1 MRGAFAHDC
10 AARPFR
16 GRAAVRIEPEGAV
29 DHGANAELPPSEIGE
44 LQIDGPAML
53 SHLYKFRRGGDTAS
67 RNRQYPPGC
76 DRGAASGV
84 KGADHDRALHQPL
97 K

>member
-29 DHGANAELPPSEIGE
+29 DHGAGAELPPSKIGE
-44 LQIDGPAML
+44 LQIGGPAML
-53 SHLYKFRRGGDTAS
+53 SHLYKLWRGGDTAR
-67 RNRQYPPGC
+67 RNQQYPPGC
-76 DRGAASGV
+76 DRRAANGV
-84 KGADHDRALHQPL
+84 KGAGHDRALHLPL